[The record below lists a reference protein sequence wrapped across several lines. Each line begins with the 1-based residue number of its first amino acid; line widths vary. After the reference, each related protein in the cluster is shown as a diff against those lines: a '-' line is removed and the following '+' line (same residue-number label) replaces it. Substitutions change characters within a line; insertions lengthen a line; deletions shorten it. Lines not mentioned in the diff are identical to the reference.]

1 LILTRWY
8 ADQPPVPY
16 NLVLMQRPYA
26 MLLEEGGHDALPL
39 ECRQRI
45 EDRLVWAEQ
54 VCRGAWESPR
64 ASTNLKAAESPHVS
78 DTAITKSRHPLL
90 TTIGISAL
98 FAFCGIVSYRN
109 KY

>member
-26 MLLEEGGHDALPL
+26 MLLEEGGHAALPV
-39 ECRQRI
+39 ECRERI
-45 EDRLVWAEQ
+45 EHRLLWAEQ

-64 ASTNLKAAESPHVS
+64 ASTNFKAAISSHVS
-78 DTAITKSRHPLL
+78 DLSIANSRHPFPI
-90 TTIGISAL
+90 TIGISAI
-98 FAFCGIVSYRN
+98 FALCGVVSYRYN
-109 KY
+109 